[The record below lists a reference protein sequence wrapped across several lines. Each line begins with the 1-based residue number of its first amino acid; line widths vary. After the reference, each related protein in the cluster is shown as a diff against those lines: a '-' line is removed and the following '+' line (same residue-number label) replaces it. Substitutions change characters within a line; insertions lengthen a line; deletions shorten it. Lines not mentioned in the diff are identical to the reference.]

1 MACARQVPEKMN
13 MMDLRSFVGMLRKA
27 DNPWQLVQ
35 FVASRAAIKLASGD
49 TSPDEGEEAGDEPAA
64 KGVAAAAAE
73 DDDEALF
80 EQEEEE
86 L

>member
-1 MACARQVPEKMN
+1 
-13 MMDLRSFVGMLRKA
+13 MMDLRSFVSMLRKA

-49 TSPDEGEEAGDEPAA
+49 TSPDEGEEEAA
-64 KGVAAAAAE
+64 DTGAAE
-73 DDDEALF
+73 EDDETDLLGQ
-80 EQEEEE
+80 QEEEE

>member
-1 MACARQVPEKMN
+1 MN
-13 MMDLRSFVGMLRKA
+13 MMDLRSFVSMLRKA

-49 TSPDEGEEAGDEPAA
+49 TSPDEGEEAAAETGAA
-64 KGVAAAAAE
+64 KGAAGAAE
-73 DDDEALF
+73 EDDETDLLGQ
-80 EQEEEE
+80 QEEEE

>member
-1 MACARQVPEKMN
+1 

-49 TSPDEGEEAGDEPAA
+49 SSPDEGEEAADQPRA
-64 KGVAAAAAE
+64 KGVAAAPAE
-73 DDDEALF
+73 DDDEGLLGQ
-80 EQEEEE
+80 QEEEE